1 MENRGRFIQSSEQFD
16 APDAEEDFLLNA
28 RGAVAAI
35 TPQSEIAVLR
45 RVFREIGIQ

>member
-1 MENRGRFIQSSEQFD
+1 MENRGRFTQSSEQFD
-16 APDAEEDFLLNA
+16 TPDAEEDFLLNA

-35 TPQSEIAVLR
+35 NSQSEIAVLR